1 MPVPGLVTVSSAHPV
16 ATTIDRLVSLAQ
28 DRGMT
33 VFARID
39 HAAAAAQAGLTMR
52 ATQVLL
58 FGAPKTG
65 TPLMQKTP
73 TLAIDLPLR
82 AMAWEDESGQLWL
95 SWNDLVWL
103 AERHGR
109 LAGDVLGM
117 NAVLE
122 KLAAAAAG

>member
-1 MPVPGLVTVSSAHPV
+1 
-16 ATTIDRLVSLAQ
+16 
-28 DRGMT
+28 
-33 VFARID
+33 
-39 HAAAAAQAGLTMR
+39 
-52 ATQVLL
+52 
-58 FGAPKTG
+58 
-65 TPLMQKTP
+65 
-73 TLAIDLPLR
+73 
-82 AMAWEDESGQLWL
+82 MAWEDESGQVWL

>member
-1 MPVPGLVTVSSAHPV
+1 
-16 ATTIDRLVSLAQ
+16 
-28 DRGMT
+28 
-33 VFARID
+33 
-39 HAAAAAQAGLTMR
+39 
-52 ATQVLL
+52 
-58 FGAPKTG
+58 
-65 TPLMQKTP
+65 MQKTP

-82 AMAWEDESGQLWL
+82 AMAWEDESGQVWL